1 MKTRPLYTPSRYLFL
16 LVLLAG
22 CRPHDAVTVEATPRV
37 SALTLAPVAFDVTE
51 ELQGRVTAIRAAE
64 IRPQVSGI
72 VQKRLFEQGS
82 EVIAGEP
89 LFQINPQPFQIEVDS
104 AAAALK
110 RAEATLVRERLQ
122 VKRLEPLLRTET
134 ISRQHY
140 DDAVSTRD
148 QAAADVAQARANL
161 DRRLLDLQFAT
172 VVAPI
177 SGRIDQSLISE
188 GALVS
193 SSDSS
198 PLARIQQIDQVYVD
212 VRRPASSLDTLREAL
227 AQAEA
232 EAQAEAQDQ
241 DQSGLPVALLR
252 SNGQP
257 YPGSGRIL
265 FSGVSVDPG
274 TGDVLLRI
282 LVDNPQRRFL
292 PGMFLRA
299 RVPQARYP
307 HALTIPQQAVVRSDG
322 KAYVWTISA
331 QRKVHRRAITLAELV
346 AQHYRVSAG
355 LRAGERIVVEGMER
369 LTEDQQVD
377 VQDWTPTDASSLPH

>member
-1 MKTRPLYTPSRYLFL
+1 MKTTPLYTPSRYLFL

-37 SALTLAPVAFDVTE
+37 SALTLAPMALDVTE

-64 IRPQVSGI
+64 IRPQVNGI

-82 EVIAGEP
+82 EVNAGEP
-89 LFQINPQPFQIEVDS
+89 LFQINPRPFQIEVDS

-227 AQAEA
+227 ALAL
-232 EAQAEAQDQ
+232 AQAQAQAQ

-257 YPGSGRIL
+257 YPESGRIL

-292 PGMFLRA
+292 PGLFLRA

-307 HALTIPQQAVVRSDG
+307 HALTIPQQAVVRSEG

-331 QRKVHRRAITLAELV
+331 QHKVHRRAITLAELV

-369 LTEDQQVD
+369 LTEDQLVA
-377 VQDWTPTDASSLPH
+377 VQDWTPTDASSLPY

>member
-22 CRPHDAVTVEATPRV
+22 CRPHDAVTVEVTPRV
-37 SALTLAPVAFDVTE
+37 SALTLAPMALDVTE

-64 IRPQVSGI
+64 IRPQVNGI

-82 EVIAGEP
+82 EVNAGEP
-89 LFQINPQPFQIEVDS
+89 LFQINPRPFQIEVNS

-148 QAAADVAQARANL
+148 QAAADVAQARSNL

-227 AQAEA
+227 AQA
-232 EAQAEAQDQ
+232 QAQDQ

-252 SNGQP
+252 SDGQP
-257 YPGSGRIL
+257 YPESGRIL

-282 LVDNPQRRFL
+282 QVDNPQRRFL

-299 RVPQARYP
+299 RVSQARYP
-307 HALTIPQQAVVRSDG
+307 HALTIPQQAVVRSEG

-331 QRKVHRRAITLAELV
+331 QHRVHRRAITLAELV
-346 AQHYRVSAG
+346 DRHYRVSAG

-377 VQDWTPTDASSLPH
+377 VQGWTSTDASSLPH

>member
-37 SALTLAPVAFDVTE
+37 SALTLAPVALDVTE

-89 LFQINPQPFQIEVDS
+89 LFQINPRPFQIEVDS

-161 DRRLLDLQFAT
+161 DRRQLDLQFAT

-227 AQAEA
+227 AQA
-232 EAQAEAQDQ
+232 QAQDQ
-241 DQSGLPVALLR
+241 DQCGLPVALLR

-257 YPGSGRIL
+257 YPESGRIL
-265 FSGVSVDPG
+265 FSGISVDPG

-331 QRKVHRRAITLAELV
+331 QHKVHRRAITLAELV

>member
-1 MKTRPLYTPSRYLFL
+1 M
-16 LVLLAG
+16 
-22 CRPHDAVTVEATPRV
+22 
-37 SALTLAPVAFDVTE
+37 
-51 ELQGRVTAIRAAE
+51 
-64 IRPQVSGI
+64 
-72 VQKRLFEQGS
+72 
-82 EVIAGEP
+82 
-89 LFQINPQPFQIEVDS
+89 
-104 AAAALK
+104 
-110 RAEATLVRERLQ
+110 
-122 VKRLEPLLRTET
+122 
-134 ISRQHY
+134 
-140 DDAVSTRD
+140 
-148 QAAADVAQARANL
+148 
-161 DRRLLDLQFAT
+161 
-172 VVAPI
+172 
-177 SGRIDQSLISE
+177 
-188 GALVS
+188 
-193 SSDSS
+193 
-198 PLARIQQIDQVYVD
+198 
-212 VRRPASSLDTLREAL
+212 
-227 AQAEA
+227 
-232 EAQAEAQDQ
+232 
-241 DQSGLPVALLR
+241 ALLR

-307 HALTIPQQAVVRSDG
+307 HALTIPQQAVVRSEG

-331 QRKVHRRAITLAELV
+331 QHKVHRRAITLAELV

>member
-1 MKTRPLYTPSRYLFL
+1 MKTRPRYTPSRYLFL

-37 SALTLAPVAFDVTE
+37 SALTLAPVALDVTE

-82 EVIAGEP
+82 EVTAGEP
-89 LFQINPQPFQIEVDS
+89 LFQINPRPFQIEVDS

-227 AQAEA
+227 AQA
-232 EAQAEAQDQ
+232 QAQ

-257 YPGSGRIL
+257 YPESGRIL

-355 LRAGERIVVEGMER
+355 LRAGERIVVAGMER
-369 LTEDQQVD
+369 LTEDQLVA
-377 VQDWTPTDASSLPH
+377 VQDWTPTNASSLPH

>member
-1 MKTRPLYTPSRYLFL
+1 MKTRPRYTPSRYLFL

-37 SALTLAPVAFDVTE
+37 SALTLAPVALDVTE

-82 EVIAGEP
+82 EVNAGAP
-89 LFQINPQPFQIEVDS
+89 LFQINPRPFQIEVDS

-227 AQAEA
+227 AQA
-232 EAQAEAQDQ
+232 QAQ

-257 YPGSGRIL
+257 YPESGRIL

-307 HALTIPQQAVVRSDG
+307 HALTIPQQAVVRSEG

-369 LTEDQQVD
+369 LTEDQLVA
-377 VQDWTPTDASSLPH
+377 VQDWTSTDASSLPH

>member
-1 MKTRPLYTPSRYLFL
+1 
-16 LVLLAG
+16 
-22 CRPHDAVTVEATPRV
+22 
-37 SALTLAPVAFDVTE
+37 
-51 ELQGRVTAIRAAE
+51 
-64 IRPQVSGI
+64 
-72 VQKRLFEQGS
+72 
-82 EVIAGEP
+82 
-89 LFQINPQPFQIEVDS
+89 VDS

-110 RAEATLVRERLQ
+110 RAEATLVRENLQ

-212 VRRPASSLDTLREAL
+212 VRRPAPSLDTLREAL
-227 AQAEA
+227 AQA
-232 EAQAEAQDQ
+232 QDQDQDQ

-307 HALTIPQQAVVRSDG
+307 HALTIPQQAVVRSEG

-331 QRKVHRRAITLAELV
+331 QHKVHRRAITLAELV

>member
-1 MKTRPLYTPSRYLFL
+1 MKTRPRYTPSRYLFL

-37 SALTLAPVAFDVTE
+37 SALTLAPVALDVTE

-82 EVIAGEP
+82 EVTAGEP
-89 LFQINPQPFQIEVDS
+89 LFQINPRPFQIEVDS

-110 RAEATLVRERLQ
+110 RAEAPLVRERLQ

-227 AQAEA
+227 AQAQ
-232 EAQAEAQDQ
+232 AQAQDQ

-257 YPGSGRIL
+257 YPESGRIL

-307 HALTIPQQAVVRSDG
+307 HALTIPQQAVVRSEG

-331 QRKVHRRAITLAELV
+331 QHKVHRRAITLAELV

-355 LRAGERIVVEGMER
+355 LRAGERIVVAGMER

-377 VQDWTPTDASSLPH
+377 VQDWTPTNASSLPH

>member
-37 SALTLAPVAFDVTE
+37 SALTLAPVALDVTE

-82 EVIAGEP
+82 EVTAGAP

-110 RAEATLVRERLQ
+110 RAEATLVRENLQ

-227 AQAEA
+227 AQA
-232 EAQAEAQDQ
+232 QAQDQ
-241 DQSGLPVALLR
+241 AQSGLPVALLR

-282 LVDNPQRRFL
+282 LVDNPQRQFL

-331 QRKVHRRAITLAELV
+331 QHRVHRRAITLAELV
-346 AQHYRVSAG
+346 DRHYRVSAG

>member
-1 MKTRPLYTPSRYLFL
+1 MKTTPLYTPSRYLFL

-37 SALTLAPVAFDVTE
+37 SALTLAPVALDVTE

-82 EVIAGEP
+82 EVNAGAP
-89 LFQINPQPFQIEVDS
+89 LFQINPRPFQIEVDS

-148 QAAADVAQARANL
+148 QAAADVARANL

-227 AQAEA
+227 AQA
-232 EAQAEAQDQ
+232 QAQ

-257 YPGSGRIL
+257 YPESGRIL

-307 HALTIPQQAVVRSDG
+307 HALTIPQQAVVRSEG
-322 KAYVWTISA
+322 NAYVWSISA

-369 LTEDQQVD
+369 LTEDQLVA
-377 VQDWTPTDASSLPH
+377 VQDWTPTNASSLPH